1 MNEYAE
7 KLEESVKLLRSKL
20 KIQMKEFDK
29 LRFKYVKLAN
39 QNKAL
44 FELNEKLKNGL
55 KEAKEKLAGQGNIK
69 SPKTINPENKVEDE
83 DSKKWADW
91 GWDMYLGFTKKTP
104 SNIKICANNSSF
116 FFSSKKKSIEE
127 SQMVKA
133 PRRKHRDSKSSTNKP

>member
-1 MNEYAE
+1 MSSQNLLKDQAISFNKSFYSSIQSKDSHSPVPRLNLSKLKYKSKSGIYLCVETDMNEYAE

-69 SPKTINPENKVEDE
+69 SPKTKNPENKVEDE
-83 DSKKWADW
+83 DSKK
-91 GWDMYLGFTKKTP
+91 
-104 SNIKICANNSSF
+104 
-116 FFSSKKKSIEE
+116 
-127 SQMVKA
+127 
-133 PRRKHRDSKSSTNKP
+133 

>member
-83 DSKKWADW
+83 DSKK
-91 GWDMYLGFTKKTP
+91 
-104 SNIKICANNSSF
+104 
-116 FFSSKKKSIEE
+116 
-127 SQMVKA
+127 
-133 PRRKHRDSKSSTNKP
+133 

>member
-55 KEAKEKLAGQGNIK
+55 KEAKAKLEGKGMIK
-69 SPKTINPENKVEDE
+69 SPKPRNNENKDGG
-83 DSKKWADW
+83 DDTKKCTDC
-91 GWDMYLGFTKKTP
+91 GCDMYLGFTKKTP
-104 SNIKICANNSSF
+104 SNIKICASNSSF
-116 FFSSKKKSIEE
+116 FFSSKNKKSIED

-133 PRRKHRDSKSSTNKP
+133 PKRKHREAKSSSNQ